1 VTGSDQS
8 PVSIGRYYPD
18 AAEAQAPADV
28 AVVMPTVLRPCI
40 ATALDSI
47 YRQTFAG
54 RIQVMIGVD
63 KAAGPPDALEAALA
77 RRPSRVSAIVL
88 ALPYSTSIRHG
99 GLHPATDGGALRSML
114 CFMANARY
122 VAFLDDDNSWEPEHL
137 AGVMQAIQGKVWAHA
152 QRMLI
157 DETTGQALAV
167 DRWDSVGVDAGRF
180 KAHGG
185 MVDPNCLL
193 VDKIAAARAFGRWSE
208 GPGDTS
214 DRSFF
219 AAIRSAP
226 FGRVDRPTVRYGIRP
241 TNVLHGFIRQGVE
254 F

>member
-1 VTGSDQS
+1 
-8 PVSIGRYYPD
+8 
-18 AAEAQAPADV
+18 
-28 AVVMPTVLRPCI
+28 VL
-40 ATALDSI
+40 
-47 YRQTFAG
+47 
-54 RIQVMIGVD
+54 IGVD
-63 KAAGPPDALEAALA
+63 KAAASDDELEAALA
-77 RRPSRVSAIVL
+77 KRPNHVSAIVL

-99 GLHPATDGGALRSML
+99 GLHPATDGGSLRSML

-137 AGVMQAIQGKVWAHA
+137 AGVMRAIEGKVWAYA

-157 DETTGQALAV
+157 DETTGEALAV

-180 KAHGG
+180 AAAGG

-193 VDKIAAARAFGRWSE
+193 IDKIAAARALGRWSE
-208 GPGDTS
+208 GPADTS

-219 AAIRSAP
+219 AAIRGAP
-226 FGRVDRPTVRYGIRP
+226 FGRVDRATVRYGIRP